1 MNKPIIILT
10 SLFTAM
16 AFFACTDGLD
26 NIEYNSKGDVAI
38 ALPSA
43 SATTGTSLTLTATLD
58 GNVGNVV
65 KRGFCY
71 SLTNQT
77 PTIKDNMVEADE
89 NFTAT
94 ITGLK
99 GNTEYF
105 VRAFVYGN
113 SRYTYSETFTAT
125 TGAQTLEEQLAS
137 YEAPTYDDNYTA
149 IAGWENNSK
158 WNLANV
164 HDPSVMLAEDGYY
177 YMYQTDASYGNAHD
191 GHGHFHCR
199 RSKDLV
205 NWEYLGATMEEAPA
219 WAVEKLNEYR
229 NEMINA
235 EGKKLDPIKAEDIS
249 YGYWAPVVR
258 KVNNGLYRMYYSL
271 VIDNY
276 IKTGKKNTAENFD
289 HSWTERAFIG
299 LMETSNPASN
309 QWEDKGMVVCSAS
322 DQPNTEANG
331 WGRRGTG
338 DWDAYFKFNAI
349 DPTYTITP
357 EGKHWLIYGSWHS
370 GFAALEVN
378 PSTGMPLTPLAK
390 PWTVEG
396 NTIESFGKLVATRG
410 TSSNRWQASE
420 GPDVIYNPQTQKYYM
435 FMAYGQLAVAYNT
448 RVVRADRPEGPYVD
462 MQGNSATAG
471 KEMLPVVT
479 APYKFSNS
487 NGWVGISHCG
497 IFDDG
502 QGNWY
507 YTSQGRFPVDVPGIN
522 ASNAIMMGHVRS
534 ILWTEDGWPI
544 VMPER
549 YGAVPKVAIAKE
561 ELEGNWELIQMKP
574 TAQNST
580 NDGNATQ
587 YESKVITLGAD
598 GKVTSEAWGNDQT
611 WSFDAAKNMITIGNN
626 KIYIQ
631 REVDWEASP
640 RVATIVGGGYQDN
653 GATTNWM
660 KKINR

>member
-219 WAVEKLNEYR
+219 WILEKVNAYR
-229 NEMINA
+229 EEMGLPAITNPA
-235 EGKKLDPIKAEDIS
+235 

-258 KVNNGLYRMYYSL
+258 KINNGLYRMYYSIVL
-271 VIDNY
+271 DNF
-276 IKTGKKNTAENFD
+276 IKTGNKVEYNTSNAVTNFD
-289 HSWTERAFIG
+289 GSWTERAFIG
-299 LMETSNPASN
+299 LMETSDPASN

-331 WGRRGTG
+331 WGRRSLS
-338 DWDAYFKFNAI
+338 DWNAYFKFNAI

-396 NTIESFGKLVATRG
+396 NTIESFGTLVATRG
-410 TSSNRWQASE
+410 NSTNRWQASE

-435 FMAYGQLAVAYNT
+435 FMAYGQLAIAYNT

-471 KEMLPVVT
+471 KEMLPVLT

-561 ELEGNWELIQMKP
+561 ELEGKWELIQMKP
-574 TAQNST
+574 TAKNST
-580 NDGNATQ
+580 NDVNATQ
-587 YESKVITLGAD
+587 YESKVITLAAD
-598 GKVTSEAWGNDQT
+598 GKVESEAWGNDQT

-660 KKINR
+660 KKVK